1 MENRTTAVIITIVA
15 VLFCACP
22 GLAFLCFGV
31 TDFIDHYGLNSYF
44 YGIYNEKVSNIWGVV
59 GICSG
64 IFFIVIAII
73 ISFLVLRRKNATPPP
88 PPISPIPPDEPI
100 PPAI

>member
-1 MENRTTAVIITIVA
+1 MSNRTAAVIITIAA
-15 VLFCACP
+15 VLLCACP

-31 TDFIDHYGLNSYF
+31 TDFIDHYALNSYF
-44 YGIYNEKVSNIWGVV
+44 YGITSKGLSDFWGIV

-64 IFFIVIAII
+64 IIFIVIAVLV
-73 ISFLVLRRKNATPPP
+73 SFFVLRKKKVTPPP
-88 PPISPIPPDEPI
+88 SPDEPL

>member
-1 MENRTTAVIITIVA
+1 MSNRTTAVIITIIA
-15 VLFCACP
+15 VILCGCP

-31 TDFIDHYGLNSYF
+31 TDFIDHYALNSYF
-44 YGIYNEKVSNIWGVV
+44 YGIYNEKVSNSWGVV

-64 IFFIVIAII
+64 ILFIVIAIVV
-73 ISFLVLRRKNATPPP
+73 SYLVLRQKKVTPPP
-88 PPISPIPPDEPI
+88 SNPNEPL